1 MNMSIRK
8 IFSSSGEKGFN
19 MLNER
24 ARAGITLRKMFAQSR
39 EKGFTLLETMIGL
52 AILSGVIV
60 TVLASLNYN
69 LGVSSYDMDLV
80 SATVL
85 GRELAEQ
92 SSLDPAVT
100 TGRGAFAEPFSR
112 FSWSVDKE
120 KTMLAGLER
129 VTIKVSWDKDRDVT
143 FTSFKRK

>member
-1 MNMSIRK
+1 MPDVRVRT
-8 IFSSSGEKGFN
+8 GV
-19 MLNER
+19 
-24 ARAGITLRKMFAQSR
+24 TLRRIFAQSGQR
-39 EKGFTLLETMIGL
+39 GFTLLETMIGL

-69 LGVSSYDMDLV
+69 LGVASYDMDLV

-100 TGRGAFAEPFSR
+100 IGHGPFAEPFSR